1 MPPSSDNPDVAH
13 QPAVAFFLIM
23 VTVAALA
30 MTLINLR
37 NARSWLLRVIGR
49 RVSGVVANIEI
60 VTSPTGEVLRRP
72 TVAFTT
78 EEGRQMVGAPVV
90 YRESVVLAKGS
101 PVIVRYARR
110 NPSRMVVRG
119 YDLRVR
125 EPVYAVL
132 GVVIALCVA
141 TAYFKI

>member
-1 MPPSSDNPDVAH
+1 
-13 QPAVAFFLIM
+13 M
-23 VTVAALA
+23 VV
-30 MTLINLR
+30 
-37 NARSWLLRVIGR
+37 
-49 RVSGVVANIEI
+49 NIEI

-78 EEGRQMVGAPVV
+78 EKGRQMVGAPVV

-110 NPSRMVVRG
+110 NPSRMVVQEG